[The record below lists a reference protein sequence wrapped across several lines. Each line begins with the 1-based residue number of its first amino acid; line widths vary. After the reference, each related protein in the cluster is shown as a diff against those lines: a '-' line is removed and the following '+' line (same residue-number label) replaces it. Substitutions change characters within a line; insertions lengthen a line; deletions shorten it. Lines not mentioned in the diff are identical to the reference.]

1 MIDALYTK
9 PLLRLASDAIGAGR
23 LVPCDGEA
31 EIRSP
36 VCGDRISVTVRL
48 ADRRISAM
56 AHETTAC
63 VLCQASA
70 SLLAQLAPALDA
82 AAVEAGRQGI
92 AAMLSS
98 KTAPEAPSP
107 FERFAIFSALRDHPA
122 RYGCVLLPFQALL
135 KALASATI

>member
-31 EIRSP
+31 DLRSP
-36 VCGDRISVTVRL
+36 VCGDRIAVTVRL
-48 ADRRISAM
+48 ADRKISEM

-70 SLLAQLAPALDA
+70 SLLAQVAPGLDA
-82 AAVEAGRQGI
+82 AMIETGRHAVAT
-92 AAMLSS
+92 MLGS
-98 KTAPEAPSP
+98 KTDRPVAPE
-107 FERFAIFSALRDHPA
+107 FERFTMFSALRDHPA
-122 RYGCVLLPFQALL
+122 RYGCVILPFQALL
-135 KALASATI
+135 KALASATT